1 MAWERQPVNGK
12 TGVLA
17 MVEKDATPIVG
28 DSSSNNTI
36 PAKNFVE
43 IKKKADS
50 GSVFGDFKE
59 GMIYY
64 NTRKTAINLPTG
76 DEAYLIG
83 PPDGSGN
90 TRIKYSCFITSFN
103 LEFTSTEQEFTTLCD
118 TGAVQIA
125 GIPEISGTFEGFVV
139 YPTGDTFVVPADRM
153 DHDLLYQRF
162 MQVGTVGPTGI
173 ATLKNIDNTPL
184 SFLGFTVNNTFKG
197 VEGRYSE
204 LIHMPSINISSI
216 GIGVSTG
223 DENQTFTCNISP
235 GPDQQNR
242 GITKYRFIDAA

>member
-17 MVEKDATPIVG
+17 MVEKDATPLTG
-28 DSSSNNTI
+28 DSSHTI
-36 PAKNFVE
+36 LPKNFVE
-43 IKKKADS
+43 IKSKATS
-50 GSVFGDFKE
+50 SSVFGDFKE

-64 NTRKTAINLPTG
+64 NTTKSPIALASG

-83 PPDGSGN
+83 PPGTGN

-103 LEFTSTEQEFTTLCD
+103 LDYTSTEQEFTTLCD
-118 TGAVQIA
+118 NDQVNIA
-125 GIPEISGTFEGFVV
+125 GIPEVGGAFEGYVV

-162 MQVGTVGPTGI
+162 MQVGTVDGAGK
-173 ATLKNIDNTPL
+173 ATLRNIDNTPL
-184 SFLGFTVNNTFKG
+184 AFFGFTVNNTFKG
-197 VEGRYSE
+197 VNGRYSE

-216 GIGVSTG
+216 NIGVSTG
-223 DENQTFTCNISP
+223 DENQTFTCNISK
-235 GPDQQNR
+235 GPDEQNR